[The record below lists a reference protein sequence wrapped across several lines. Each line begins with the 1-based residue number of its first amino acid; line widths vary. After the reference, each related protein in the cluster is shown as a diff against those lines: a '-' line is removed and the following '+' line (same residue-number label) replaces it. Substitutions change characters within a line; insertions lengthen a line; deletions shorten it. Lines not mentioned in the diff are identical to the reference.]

1 MTNATN
7 KAAGTLLMC
16 NDTGRF
22 LLVKRGNLGSNA
34 GSWSI
39 VSGAMDELPNGDI
52 EKPLVAAIRELD
64 EETAIKSN
72 DISYRFFEKQE
83 DMGGEFYF
91 FLGYCSEEFECDLS
105 GAPGENTDWGWFDME
120 TLPSPLFPT
129 LKATLLRIF

>member
-1 MTNATN
+1 MTNQTK
-7 KAAGTLLMC
+7 KASGTLFIC

-22 LLVKRGNLGSNA
+22 LLAKRESLGSNSGRWA
-34 GSWSI
+34 M
-39 VSGAMDELPNGDI
+39 VSGAIDILPNGEL

-64 EETAIKSN
+64 EETGIKSDN
-72 DISYRFFEKQE
+72 ITFRFFEKQE

-120 TLPSPLFPT
+120 SLPSPLFPT
-129 LKATLLRIF
+129 LKATLLKVF